1 MRRGPIDVRNL
12 SKREIDQ
19 MARERAQQAARLPI
33 RGPLVPAYLTEDE
46 KRRKAEEI
54 HREIFGDR
62 PVPGKG
68 TVQSAAEGVRAGAE
82 APASGE
88 KIARSSAAA
97 RNPTKDPPDS
107 LPPKG
112 RGPTGPQSNKGSTGS
127 FAPQGPETG
136 AGNRQTGTD
145 GRKPGGAAEEET
157 EIPEHMKSKPNK
169 RENEFMLNLMVLRNT
184 LLRNGPAC
192 RERAK
197 LAGKWIWRDI
207 RLATVLIDRIQ
218 GALLRTMPA
227 SREEYYTAYAHH
239 GHYELHIDGPIR
251 MPRQVL
257 ITDKHLGTICE
268 AAMLSECIMCIR
280 EGNEIDHCELRDALL
295 ETAAPTAI
303 QQGDSPFRKC
313 EYKDAA
319 SQLLHGKD
327 VTL

>member
-19 MARERAQQAARLPI
+19 MARERAQQVARLPI
-33 RGPLVPAYLTEDE
+33 PGRLVPARLTEEE

-54 HREIFGDR
+54 HREIFGNL

-68 TVQSAAEGVRAGAE
+68 TVPSAAEGVRAGAE
-82 APASGE
+82 APASGQ

-97 RNPTKDPPDS
+97 R
-107 LPPKG
+107 
-112 RGPTGPQSNKGSTGS
+112 
-127 FAPQGPETG
+127 APQGPETG

-145 GRKPGGAAEEET
+145 GRKPGGPAEEET
-157 EIPEHMKSKPNK
+157 EIPESLKSKPNK

-218 GALLRTMPA
+218 EALLRTMPA
-227 SREEYYTAYAHH
+227 SREEYYSAYAHH

-251 MPRQVL
+251 TPRQVL

-303 QQGDSPFRKC
+303 QKGDSPFRKC

>member
-1 MRRGPIDVRNL
+1 MRNL

-19 MARERAQQAARLPI
+19 MARERAEQLARLPI
-33 RGPLVPAYLTEDE
+33 RGPLVPAYLTEEE

-68 TVQSAAEGVRAGAE
+68 TVPSAAEGVRAGAE

-97 RNPTKDPPDS
+97 RVPEA
-107 LPPKG
+107 G
-112 RGPTGPQSNKGSTGS
+112 RGPTGPQS
-127 FAPQGPETG
+127 FVPEAEAPEP
-136 AGNRQTGTD
+136 
-145 GRKPGGAAEEET
+145 EET
-157 EIPEHMKSKPNK
+157 EIPEHLKSKPNK

>member
-1 MRRGPIDVRNL
+1 MRGPIDVKNL

-19 MARERAQQAARLPI
+19 MIREKANQQARLPI
-33 RGPLVPAYLTEDE
+33 RGPLVPAYLTEEE

-68 TVQSAAEGVRAGAE
+68 TVPSAAEGVRAGAE

-97 RNPTKDPPDS
+97 R
-107 LPPKG
+107 
-112 RGPTGPQSNKGSTGS
+112 
-127 FAPQGPETG
+127 APEAEAPE
-136 AGNRQTGTD
+136 
-145 GRKPGGAAEEET
+145 PEET
-157 EIPEHMKSKPNK
+157 EIPESLKTKPNK

-184 LLRNGPAC
+184 LMRNGPAC
-192 RERAK
+192 QERAK

-218 GALLRTMPA
+218 EALLRTMPA

>member
-1 MRRGPIDVRNL
+1 MRNL

-19 MARERAQQAARLPI
+19 MIREKANQQARLPI
-33 RGPLVPAYLTEDE
+33 RGPLVPAYLTEEE

-68 TVQSAAEGVRAGAE
+68 TVPSAAEGVRAGAE

-97 RNPTKDPPDS
+97 R
-107 LPPKG
+107 
-112 RGPTGPQSNKGSTGS
+112 
-127 FAPQGPETG
+127 APEGPETG
-136 AGNRQTGTD
+136 
-145 GRKPGGAAEEET
+145 PGSAAEEEA

>member
-1 MRRGPIDVRNL
+1 MRNL

-19 MARERAQQAARLPI
+19 MARERAEQLARLPI
-33 RGPLVPAYLTEDE
+33 PGRLVPAHLTEEE

-68 TVQSAAEGVRAGAE
+68 TVTPAAEGVRAGAE
-82 APASGE
+82 APASGQ

-97 RNPTKDPPDS
+97 RAPQGRGPAGLQSNKGPTGFFAPQGRGQAEPEPEDR
-107 LPPKG
+107 KG
-112 RGPTGPQSNKGSTGS
+112 RGP
-127 FAPQGPETG
+127 
-136 AGNRQTGTD
+136 
-145 GRKPGGAAEEET
+145 AEEEA
-157 EIPEHMKSKPNK
+157 EIPEHLKSKPNK

-207 RLATVLIDRIQ
+207 RLAAVLIDRIQ

-251 MPRQVL
+251 TPRQVL

-268 AAMLSECIMCIR
+268 AAMLSECILCIR